1 MKHHL
6 NYIILHDGKMYHLF
20 ERMRDVPF
28 EAYNPE
34 KSIFSSENLEEVLE
48 NRREVLK
55 NPREVSSKFREVPPE
70 NLGKSENLGVP
81 RWQIEESPYEVVFN
95 D

>member
-20 ERMRDVPF
+20 ERMRGVPF

-34 KSIFSSENLEEVLE
+34 KSIYSSENLEEVLE
-48 NRREVLK
+48 NRRKVLE
-55 NPREVSSKFREVPPE
+55 NPRDVYAKS
-70 NLGKSENLGVP
+70 LGSFGVP
-81 RWQIEESPYEVVFN
+81 RYEIEETPYEVVFN
-95 D
+95 E